1 MNALSLESMRR
12 LAGVSAV
19 VASLV
24 SAAGSLFF
32 VSAAYGAEVEKCHSD
47 CEDNV
52 DDNTDDNTKCDSITA
67 KGNDLAAKMAAVWGP
82 LGGGAA
88 KSGAPASR
96 TGGMLKLRCAG
107 NGPNGL
113 PASFQV
119 AGAYGPVRVHLTKIG
134 PGATEAGR
142 SGVAESKSDDDGSLG
157 LYVPRGTPTWTV
169 GLGRDASGQF
179 AGQLELRA
187 AALYSPTGSL
197 SAASFELHRDTEAE
211 LDVFDGTNGLR
222 QVMAKECMAEIADGL
237 TGGTVRV

>member
-19 VASLV
+19 AASLV
-24 SAAGSLFF
+24 AAAGSMF
-32 VSAAYGAEVEKCHSD
+32 VVPAAYGAEVEACHSD
-47 CEDNV
+47 CEDNL
-52 DDNTDDNTKCDSITA
+52 DDNTDDKTECVAISA
-67 KGNDLAAKMAAVWGP
+67 KGTDLAAKMAAVWGP

-88 KSGAPASR
+88 KSGAPSSR

-169 GLGRDASGQF
+169 GLGRDAAGQF

-187 AALYSPTGSL
+187 AALYASDEPPT
-197 SAASFELHRDTEAE
+197 ASSVELHRDTRATLDTFWNGE
-211 LDVFDGTNGLR
+211 LF
-222 QVMAKECMAEIADGL
+222 QVMAK
-237 TGGTVRV
+237 